1 MLNNS
6 TALNLL
12 LVAAAFV
19 TTIPLLCFIA
29 GARRLQL
36 STMGFF
42 QYIGPSL
49 MFVFGVWLYHEPLQ
63 MANII
68 TFGFI
73 WLALFI
79 YSVDAW
85 RHLRYQ
91 RKLLRSAV
99 C

>member
-6 TALNLL
+6 IGLNLML
-12 LVAAAFV
+12 LSAAFV

-42 QYIGPSL
+42 QYIGPSM
-49 MFVFGVWLYHEPLQ
+49 MFFFGVWLYHEPLQ
-63 MANII
+63 PASLI

-79 YSVDAW
+79 YTLDAW
-85 RHLRYQ
+85 RRNRSQQ
-91 RKLLRSAV
+91 RIRRSAV